1 MAAKNMTT
9 AVELLN
15 SYEGGDLHDICEA
28 CESAIADGGGFGWLT
43 PPPRQVLE
51 AYWKGVL
58 LVPERTLYAARLDG
72 VICGSAQL
80 FRPPANNQA
89 QSFAAQLQS
98 AFIAPWARGHG
109 LAREITLAVEAGA
122 REGGFDVLTLDVRE
136 TQDAA
141 ITLYESLG
149 FVRWGSNPHYARVD
163 GKYIAGH
170 YYYRDLTAASE
181 PDQAGTAV
189 SGIGGTVPSS

>member
-1 MAAKNMTT
+1 MTT
-9 AVELLN
+9 GVELLR

-28 CESAIADGGGFGWLT
+28 CESAIEDGGGFGWLT

-51 AYWKGVL
+51 AYWTGVL

-89 QSFAAQLQS
+89 QAFAAQLQS
-98 AFIAPWARGHG
+98 AFVAPWARGHG

-136 TQDAA
+136 TQSAA

-149 FVRWGSNPHYARVD
+149 FVRWGSNPRYARVG
-163 GKYIAGH
+163 GKFISGH
-170 YYYRDLTAASE
+170 HYSKDLTAETELDGAS
-181 PDQAGTAV
+181 
-189 SGIGGTVPSS
+189 GGGLGDTVPS